1 MFPTRCAQQHRDTG
15 ARRDLRSSKEVG
27 GALYKLMREVNS
39 AKRRAP
45 MPAAQARELC
55 PASLRSSVKSRT
67 PFASAS
73 QYGRL
78 KQGRHLSLS
87 PRPKASWYS
96 LHCRQGGRSRS
107 IERTRTEDGAPIGR
121 SRSARNRAV
130 SRRTAADDSSIEGA
144 WRVRWPSAPII
155 ARPMHSHPGS
165 VGAET
170 SRPPS
175 GLALC
180 GGYGG
185 PTRDARANRSLAR
198 NVNNVAATCA
208 RCDGASASRLLVRR
222 RSARSTRAPLH
233 VVATDIQREA
243 KSFMPDFRSR
253 EPPMSN
259 LPSRPA

>member
-1 MFPTRCAQQHRDTG
+1 MRDIEPSVLASTTSTPTMFPTRCAQQHRDTG

-121 SRSARNRAV
+121 SRSARNRAEPAV
-130 SRRTAADDSSIEGA
+130 SRRTAANDSAIEGA

-175 GLALC
+175 GSPCA
-180 GGYGG
+180 
-185 PTRDARANRSLAR
+185 
-198 NVNNVAATCA
+198 AATGA
-208 RCDGASASRLLVRR
+208 RRATRERIAHSR
-222 RSARSTRAPLH
+222 
-233 VVATDIQREA
+233 AT
-243 KSFMPDFRSR
+243 
-253 EPPMSN
+253 
-259 LPSRPA
+259 